1 MAPADIRNDC
11 GLRAC
16 DLRQTVHLAEIVDS
30 HLENRH
36 LIFLTQT
43 ENSERQAQ
51 LIVEVRIRF
60 QHTVFLRQHRRDRL
74 FCAGLSNASRNADN
88 RNIELLHIVFCHC
101 FNGLHGI
108 LHEDIRAWRCFKC
121 LLGNDSKCALGSHV
135 RDKFMAVHTLTRN
148 CNEEASLSR
157 FPAVRHD
164 IRDFRCFLFF
174 RSEVSSAA
182 HLCNV
187 RKSHIFHALLPL
199 FLRES
204 WISSSQSSG

>member
-74 FCAGLSNASRNADN
+74 FRAGLSNASRNADN

-108 LHEDIRAWRCFKC
+108 LHEDIRAWRCFKF

-148 CNEEASLSR
+148 CNEETSLSR

-174 RSEVSSAA
+174 RSEVDSAA
-182 HLCNV
+182 HLCDV
-187 RKSHIFHALLPL
+187 RKCHIFHALLPL